1 MVKLSQIASWNPA
14 LTNPYRTRW
23 ATAGGRY
30 FEVEAKELRG
40 VWYIHEVDTDGQWL
54 GPDAFGA
61 IAFTLAEARTLIDN
75 ETTETTTRKEP
86 TMAQLDKVYA
96 HRLQWAE
103 SFAPTPERKV
113 WNAHRPLYG
122 STAWEG
128 RSRWGTH
135 YSVGRM
141 DDPQFATWERL
152 NAGLDAREVVLL
164 DNMEAIT
171 LAGEL
176 ARKANRGDYGVGAYV
191 AAYPGHEGAQMFV
204 ETYDLPWH
212 SADVTADAFLAA
224 LVTA

>member
-1 MVKLSQIASWNPA
+1 
-14 LTNPYRTRW
+14 
-23 ATAGGRY
+23 
-30 FEVEAKELRG
+30 
-40 VWYIHEVDTDGQWL
+40 
-54 GPDAFGA
+54 
-61 IAFTLAEARTLIDN
+61 
-75 ETTETTTRKEP
+75 
-86 TMAQLDKVYA
+86 MAQHTKVYA

-103 SFAPTPERKV
+103 SFAPTSERKV

-135 YSVGRM
+135 YSVGKL

-152 NAGLDAREVVLL
+152 NAELDAREVVLL

-176 ARKANRGDYGVGAYV
+176 AKRANRGAYGLGAYT
-191 AAYPGHEGAQMFV
+191 AAYPGDGGREGAQMFV

-212 SADVTADAFLAA
+212 GADVTADAFLAA
-224 LVTA
+224 LAAS